1 MNSAKIMTSSTNK
14 DKQSK
19 LCTYNV
25 VKYKLG
31 DRLRINELL
40 VIICVIIASIIF
52 VLE

>member
-19 LCTYNV
+19 LCTYDV

-31 DRLRINELL
+31 DRIRINQLL
-40 VIICVIIASIIF
+40 AIIASIIF
-52 VLE
+52 VSE